1 MNPSSKGVVS
11 QGAGRQAVFVLGV
24 VDALLGGLSLLLAV
38 SAPFSMGMSEW
49 RSFTDVIMTTVIAGG
64 MPLACAASIAA
75 SQWFCRT
82 AAMGVAITIA
92 VLPLIAV
99 GSLVALGIVNG

>member
-1 MNPSSKGVVS
+1 
-11 QGAGRQAVFVLGV
+11 
-24 VDALLGGLSLLLAV
+24 
-38 SAPFSMGMSEW
+38 
-49 RSFTDVIMTTVIAGG
+49 MTTVIAGG

-92 VLPLIAV
+92 ALPLIAV